1 MEYVTLAMYWLHVIY
16 LIPVDLYNYIEPTAY
31 LNFGQGTVPTLIEDS
46 LVCTGTESGI
56 LLCPP
61 SSNSTEGEICQTV
74 TVRCHD
80 SKYTSCFSSCF
91 SYITLSLYTVIIS
104 SAPVTLSFGAAIN
117 KELGN
122 GVYEFFKVWFGSVG
136 ITVSLA
142 VRQGEVSMYAG
153 DQSQSVSDTE
163 SNYDW
168 TLTTSWYEDIFINP
182 ASVNRSVGNTLY
194 ITLKS
199 NASFTNVTIDTSYG
213 DTSTL
218 GNCKLLRI

>member
-1 MEYVTLAMYWLHVIY
+1 MTVSTQAISHHV
-16 LIPVDLYNYIEPTAY
+16 
-31 LNFGQGTVPTLIEDS
+31 F
-46 LVCTGTESGI
+46 
-56 LLCPP
+56 
-61 SSNSTEGEICQTV
+61 
-74 TVRCHD
+74 
-80 SKYTSCFSSCF
+80 F
-91 SYITLSLYTVIIS
+91 TLSFYTVIIS

-122 GVYEFFKVWFGSVG
+122 GEYEFFKVWFGSVG
-136 ITVSLA
+136 ITVSHV

-199 NASFTNVTIDTSYG
+199 NSSFSNVTIDTSYG

-218 GNCKLLRI
+218 GNFKLLT